1 MKTKQVLCALLAAL
15 TLCGCAQKPAPSAGG
30 SAPASSA
37 LAEEKRAPVTTE
49 AEVRAL
55 YGADASSIVSV
66 TPYEEDFL
74 VQLDYYTPRLDWVY
88 GKSGVRRELMMMTEG
103 AESVEILGTGYIQV
117 LTDGV
122 NVHNGQRYFP
132 HYETASIIDRYDE
145 YGDPL
150 PYGEGYA
157 SIDGTEVYWAPI
169 TETHSLGMEGR
180 REALSGAQLEVSG
193 LSLSFGPLA
202 DGSDFASAY
211 CWVPDTEISY
221 DERNRTLTVT
231 CHDTYLDSGELNKES
246 GVDEAYLRENG
257 SIYPADFPEGP
268 LAGRCRL
275 VESSYVIQSGDDAV
289 ILLVLAECVEQV
301 QYTVE
306 TGYEGPADTAPYLRL
321 KLRKAASW
329 Q

>member
-15 TLCGCAQKPAPSAGG
+15 TLCGCSQKPAPSAGG

-37 LAEEKRAPVTTE
+37 PAEEERTPVTTE

-55 YGADASSIVSV
+55 YGAEATSIVSV
-66 TPYEEDFL
+66 TPYEGDFL
-74 VQLDYYTPRLDWVY
+74 VRMDFAGPVLDWVY
-88 GKSGVRRELMMMTEG
+88 GKSGVRRELMLLTEG
-103 AESVEILGTGYIQV
+103 ITSVEICAAGYVNV

-122 NVHNGQRYFP
+122 SIHNGHRSFP
-132 HYETASIIDRYDE
+132 HYETASILNRYNE
-145 YGDPL
+145 YGDAL
-150 PYGEGYA
+150 PYG
-157 SIDGTEVYWAPI
+157 DGHSDVDGRQTYWAPI
-169 TETHSLGMEGR
+169 TEAHSLGMEGR

-231 CHDTYLDSGELNKES
+231 CHVTYLDSGELNKES

-275 VESSYVIQSGDDAV
+275 VESSYVTQSGDDAV
-289 ILLVLAECVEQV
+289 ILLVLAECEEQV

>member
-15 TLCGCAQKPAPSAGG
+15 TLCGCVQKPTPAASG
-30 SAPASSA
+30 SSPASSA
-37 LAEEKRAPVTTE
+37 PSEEERTPVTTE

-55 YGADASSIVSV
+55 YGPDAGWISRI
-66 TPYEEDFL
+66 TPYQGDFL
-74 VQLDYYTPRLDWVY
+74 VQLDSAGPMFDWVY

-145 YGDPL
+145 YGDAM
-150 PYGEGYA
+150 PYGGGH
-157 SIDGTEVYWAPI
+157 SDVDGRQTYWAPI
-169 TETHSLGMEGR
+169 TEAHCLGMEGR

-202 DGSDFASAY
+202 DGSDFTSAY
-211 CWVPDTEISY
+211 CWVPDTDISY

-231 CHDTYLDSGELNKES
+231 CHNTYLDSGELNKES
-246 GVDEAYLRENG
+246 GVDEAYLRANG

-275 VESSYVIQSGDDAV
+275 VESSYVTQSGDDAV
-289 ILLVLAECVEQV
+289 ILLVLAECEEQV

>member
-1 MKTKQVLCALLAAL
+1 MKTKQVLCALLAAV
-15 TLCGCAQKPAPSAGG
+15 TLCGCAQKPAPAASG
-30 SAPASSA
+30 SAPSFSA
-37 LAEEKRAPVTTE
+37 PVEETRTPVTTE

-55 YGADASSIVSV
+55 YGADAASIVSV

-74 VQLDYYTPRLDWVY
+74 VQLDSQQLDWVY
-88 GKSGVRRELMMMTEG
+88 GKSGVRRELLAVWDGIRST
-103 AESVEILGTGYIQV
+103 EILGRSYVQV

-122 NVHNGQRYFP
+122 SIHNGHRSFP
-132 HYETASIIDRYDE
+132 YYVLAESGLLFDENGAPYPYDGHYPGTAYSQ
-145 YGDPL
+145 
-150 PYGEGYA
+150 
-157 SIDGTEVYWAPI
+157 TYWAPI
-169 TETHSLGMEGR
+169 TEPHRLGMEGR

-202 DGSDFASAY
+202 DGSDFTAAY
-211 CWVPDTEISY
+211 CSVPDTDISY
-221 DERNRTLTVT
+221 DEGNRTLTVT
-231 CHDTYLDSGELNKES
+231 CRNTYLDSGELNKES
-246 GVDEAYLRENG
+246 GVDELYLQENG

-275 VESSYVIQSGDDAV
+275 VESSYVTQSGDDAV
-289 ILLVLAECVEQV
+289 ILLVLAECDEKV